1 MGKIFYICSYGGCG
15 STVLAN
21 SLSNYGEI
29 RHIHSRNPPDK
40 LQYIGNDN
48 GGKCYNEW
56 FNGINIPYHKLE
68 NYYVI
73 YIYRK
78 PIKSILSR
86 FTIPQHLEH
95 IQVDKNIKIDQV
107 INTGKDLYKIREFYN
122 NYTQTNINRNYKIYS
137 VKYEELFDNQDKL
150 SDILGIGPLDM
161 VKRETLRDL
170 DKDKMIKLNIIYN
183 DLIKIMDFNDFIKI
197 I

>member
-1 MGKIFYICSYGGCG
+1 M
-15 STVLAN
+15 AN

-48 GGKCYNEW
+48 GGKCYYEW

-73 YIYRK
+73 YIYRN

-95 IQVDKNIKIDQV
+95 IQVDKNIKIDQI

-137 VKYEELFDNQDKL
+137 VKYDELFDNQDEL
-150 SDILGIGPLDM
+150 SNILGIGPLDM
-161 VKRETLRDL
+161 VKRETSRDL

-183 DLIKIMDFNDFIKI
+183 DLIKIMDFNNFIKI